1 MDNQSK
7 FNELYTTKSD
17 MDISNDED
25 GQLEGAIMVANGAKI
40 KL

>member
-7 FNELYTTKSD
+7 LSELHTIESD

-25 GQLEGAIMVANGAKI
+25 GQLERTIDG
-40 KL
+40 